1 MVATLFYRHRKEA
14 QCGGGPTARGP
25 SEHVARTP
33 HCHFLLLTVQP
44 GPGSDQRDLIFSQGV
59 GKAEAE
65 GWAGWSPACLP
76 LRATLWS

>member
-1 MVATLFYRHRKEA
+1 MWWGSHSPR
-14 QCGGGPTARGP
+14 P

-33 HCHFLLLTVQP
+33 LHFLLLTVQP

-65 GWAGWSPACLP
+65 GVGRMVARLVCLSEP
-76 LRATLWS
+76 HSEMREILVLLIVP